1 MSCFPFCWI
10 IEGTIPPKSHHI
22 LTLRDLEDTRRPRRL
37 SSRSRCSS
45 SPTENDPSAPANLRS
60 GGTGHT
66 RTSLFSSPPRSAT
79 SPLLSHQNPTSP
91 VWGSPPQSSSSICAG
106 LSPQQGV
113 ITHLYRGRQNFK
125 ITTPVSAE
133 VPQDFLASSE
143 AEDAA
148 VATTNGISL
157 APENLEEEV
166 SHLMAQELPYT
177 VFDTDA
183 EVAMAS
189 MLNAK
194 IEFDETLLA
203 ENVALNCGAQGKKG
217 EVEDVL
223 QDAEVQMERGKG
235 DSEDED
241 SSHYLKFSR
250 TVVCDT
256 GSCSADPGHVP
267 SPPNSISQLDG
278 ADGGSDSDEM
288 EAEADECQNL
298 DGGIKIQNN
307 HDTPIKPLMVA
318 LTRLESDCSTA
329 EQTAEQAFDHCP
341 PDVFHV
347 GYGESDMQ
355 LQEEEVQMSCDIPTS
370 QDEGGSVAT
379 TEQFV
384 GILDYPNKNPVEDM
398 EENSSSTDSFE
409 PFKDDLNDPD
419 YAPEHT
425 TKPSPKVPT
434 KTIIVNRKSSSNF
447 KQLPPRVC
455 LPQQNILKSKVPPQ
469 SAQIISGAS
478 NLPVAA
484 NFTSVP
490 RTVSSP
496 IVLNGINALPIQPGA
511 TRGKAIA
518 IRLRNPQPGIKP
530 QLVIPNQAAATAP
543 TPQVLLV
550 NRQGQILIKDPRT
563 NTYQSLSANSPT
575 YNKISH
581 IARILHSNNT
591 FQRPVPRF
599 IIKPNSHVN
608 NTSVPPVGGSAASK
622 QKVIVRVV
630 PVKSPGTSAITTTP
644 ISPPTV
650 PEASLSEAEKQTTNT
665 IGDQALTPQQDTQ
678 KTEPIILRRSKVR
691 CRRPS
696 KFLVREDSD
705 EPTAALPEAS
715 TGLPSGLAHGTQPLP
730 TSSRR
735 QVKVKRVSSVAE
747 RPPRKKSKVDGTKDQ
762 DELDELA
769 DLRSLRVQLFFI
781 VYFVRAEM
789 KEQGG
794 TWLSFSCLIK
804 SF

>member
-1 MSCFPFCWI
+1 MI

-45 SPTENDPSAPANLRS
+45 SPTETDPSVPVNLRS
-60 GGTGHT
+60 GGTGHP
-66 RTSLFSSPPRSAT
+66 RTSLFSSPPRSST
-79 SPLLSHQNPTSP
+79 SPLLSQPNSTSS
-91 VWGSPPQSSSSICAG
+91 VWSSPPQSSISAG
-106 LSPQQGV
+106 LSPQQGL
-113 ITHLYRGRQNFK
+113 ITHIYRGRQNFK

-166 SHLMAQELPYT
+166 ANLMAQELPYT
-177 VFDTDA
+177 VFDTDT
-183 EVAMAS
+183 EVAVAS

-194 IEFDETLLA
+194 IEFDDTLLA
-203 ENVALNCGAQGKKG
+203 ENVALNCGAQGKRG
-217 EVEDVL
+217 EVEDVM
-223 QDAEVQMERGKG
+223 QNVEKCKG

-250 TVVCDT
+250 TVVCDS
-256 GSCSADPGHVP
+256 GSCSANPGQVP
-267 SPPNSISQLDG
+267 SPNSISQLDG

-288 EAEADECQNL
+288 EEAGDESQNP
-298 DGGIKIQNN
+298 DGEINIHNY
-307 HDTPIKPLMVA
+307 DTPTKPLTVA
-318 LTRLESDCSTA
+318 LERLESDCATVK
-329 EQTAEQAFDHCP
+329 QTADHCP

-347 GYGESDMQ
+347 DYGESDMQ
-355 LQEEEVQMSCDIPTS
+355 LQEEEVQMSCEIPTS
-370 QDEGGSVAT
+370 QNEGVSDSA
-379 TEQFV
+379 TEQFS
-384 GILDYPNKNPVEDM
+384 GILDYPNKNPVEDK

-419 YAPEHT
+419 YSPEHRPKT
-425 TKPSPKVPT
+425 SPKVPT
-434 KTIIVNRKSSSNF
+434 KSFIVNRKSTSSF
-447 KQLPPRVC
+447 KQLRVC
-455 LPQQNILKSKVPPQ
+455 LPQQSSLKLKSPPQ

-478 NLPVAA
+478 SSPVAA

-496 IVLNGINALPIQPGA
+496 IVLNGLNALPIQPGA
-511 TRGKAIA
+511 TRGKAVA
-518 IRLRNPQPGIKP
+518 IRLHNSHPGIK
-530 QLVIPNQAAATAP
+530 QQVVIPNQAAATAP

-581 IARILHSNNT
+581 IARILHSSNA

-599 IIKPNSHVN
+599 IIRPNSHTN
-608 NTSVPPVGGSAASK
+608 STTVPPVGDGATSK
-622 QKVIVRVV
+622 PRVIVRVV
-630 PVKSPGTSAITTTP
+630 PVKSPDTSAVTAHV
-644 ISPPTV
+644 SPPAV
-650 PEASLSEAEKQTTNT
+650 PEASLSEVEKQTTKT
-665 IGDQALTPQQDTQ
+665 VGDKALTTHQEAQ
-678 KTEPIILRRSKVR
+678 KTEPIILRRSKAR

-696 KFLVREDSD
+696 KFLQRDDSD
-705 EPTAALPEAS
+705 NPAAPCSEAAGGPADS
-715 TGLPSGLAHGTQPLP
+715 LQPSPA
-730 TSSRR
+730 SARR
-735 QVKVKRVSSVAE
+735 QVKVKRVSSVAD
-747 RPPRKKSKVDGTKDQ
+747 RPPRKKPKLDCMKDQ

-769 DLRSLRVQLFFI
+769 DPRSPRIQLFS
-781 VYFVRAEM
+781 VYFVNISESMR
-789 KEQGG
+789 
-794 TWLSFSCLIK
+794 
-804 SF
+804 